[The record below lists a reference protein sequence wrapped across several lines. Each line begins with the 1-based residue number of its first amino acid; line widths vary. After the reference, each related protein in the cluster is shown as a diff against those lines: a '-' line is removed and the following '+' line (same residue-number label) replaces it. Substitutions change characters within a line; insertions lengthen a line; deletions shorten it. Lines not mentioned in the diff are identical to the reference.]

1 MNPILPLL
9 PSHQTLDS
17 TVSTSFLHH
26 LHEPAHAADAGAR
39 SQGASRGG
47 DHAAALP
54 GFAEVFDHAV
64 ADLLVG
70 QSRQNP
76 VPERPS
82 GFSNIMVS
90 NTLSL
95 PLVETFNAIT
105 LPRLL

>member
-1 MNPILPLL
+1 MNQRMRPTPV
-9 PSHQTLDS
+9 PAAR
-17 TVSTSFLHH
+17 
-26 LHEPAHAADAGAR
+26 EPAVV
-39 SQGASRGG
+39 G

-54 GFAEVFDHAV
+54 GFAEVFEHAI

-76 VPERPS
+76 VPERPN

-90 NTLSL
+90 NALSL

-105 LPRLL
+105 LPRLCQVACQNSPGLI